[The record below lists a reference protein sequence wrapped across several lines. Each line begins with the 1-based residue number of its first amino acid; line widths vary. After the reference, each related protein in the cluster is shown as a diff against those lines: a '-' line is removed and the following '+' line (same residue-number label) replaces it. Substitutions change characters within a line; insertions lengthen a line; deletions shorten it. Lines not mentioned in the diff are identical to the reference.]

1 MDTLM
6 IILLIA
12 FTFSGFGVILYR
24 MDKTIKEL
32 KAATP
37 NGELTQDAAFSAFTE
52 LLIDM
57 IPEFV
62 AGYQS
67 ILSEANSDETKLKI
81 VIETIV
87 SDIMVFINTERHS
100 DPKIESIYKLVQL
113 VPRDIVVSSLSAS
126 VLQFIEKYLKDE
138 KEKEDAIVDALAAEN
153 GIE

>member
-62 AGYQS
+62 AGYKS

-113 VPRDIVVSSLSAS
+113 VPRDIVVNSLSAS